1 MRLLVLV
8 LLLALPLGA
17 VAQTNPG
24 RRVDAPFR
32 FTPPDDR
39 PSGLDAQKALG
50 YREGLRNQLRV
61 EEQRDIGRS
70 ATGAERLQETRR
82 ELDRMNRV
90 LENEPAPSRALP
102 GPAET
107 APQAALPPP
116 VSGGSRHQPTPAE
129 IEQRSADRS
138 AAEPAKPAL
147 RPVYD
152 LFGNRLQ

>member
-1 MRLLVLV
+1 MRLLILV

-17 VAQTNPG
+17 AAAQTPG
-24 RRVDAPFR
+24 RTVDAPFR
-32 FTPPDDR
+32 FRPPDDR

-82 ELDRMNRV
+82 ELERMNRV

-102 GPAET
+102 TPAET
-107 APQAALPPP
+107 APQPATPPP

-129 IEQRSADRS
+129 LEQRR
-138 AAEPAKPAL
+138 AE
-147 RPVYD
+147 RP
-152 LFGNRLQ
+152 